1 MPRPFC
7 QSNEKSRQS
16 WSSCSEGYLR
26 EPTMSWCY
34 VSEWVICEFA
44 LFVSLVRMPTLNLL
58 SFLRHGLSHF
68 HHRFV
73 KSRKGANWSLVL
85 NNLQKVNHLSLK
97 TWCARV
103 IPYFAVIFAENRLR
117 FSIILGLCY
126 NFKQD
131 LLSLYLPLAPC
142 ETIEDS

>member
-1 MPRPFC
+1 M
-7 QSNEKSRQS
+7 
-16 WSSCSEGYLR
+16 SEL
-26 EPTMSWCY
+26 
-34 VSEWVICEFA
+34 VICEFA
-44 LFVSLVRMPTLNLL
+44 LFVSLAGMPTLNLL
-58 SFLRHGLSHF
+58 SFLRHGQWHF
-68 HHRFV
+68 HHRSE
-73 KSRKGANWSLVL
+73 KSRKRAKWSLVL
-85 NNLQKVNHLSLK
+85 NNLQKVNQLSLK

-131 LLSLYLPLAPC
+131 LLSLYLPLAPY